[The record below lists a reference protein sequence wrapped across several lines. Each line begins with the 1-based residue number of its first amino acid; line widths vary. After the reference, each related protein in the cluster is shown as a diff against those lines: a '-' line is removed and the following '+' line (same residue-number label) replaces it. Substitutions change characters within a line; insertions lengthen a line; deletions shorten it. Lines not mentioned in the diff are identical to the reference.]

1 MTINK
6 IEESIQIAEELAK
19 EICTGK
25 ESDSLSAQQWKKG
38 SSALYKEIRSQEKLL
53 QEIAFHESID
63 VDKEL
68 ESINK
73 RITLPAKRTNKY
85 RLYIISSIAAS
96 FLILA
101 GIGLATLWTQVN
113 DVRKPVATNWI
124 SSIPETSE
132 SSLIVSANKTV
143 KLNKNNLIVS
153 GEKLVS
159 HSREGKETIAIH
171 LNTDNEFNKLSVPA
185 GGEYQLTLEDG
196 TTIQVNAASE
206 LLFPTHFKKYI
217 RQVKLKGEAY
227 FKVKTKPDS
236 PFHMMVDKLNVQVTG
251 TSFNVKAYE
260 ESDKIDITLVEGSV
274 NIRRGQEVLA
284 TLIPGHKFIYCK
296 TTDEYSTT
304 EADIMAETGWTEG
317 KFVFRN
323 EKIENITQELSRWY
337 NVEMVVNDDIKDLC
351 YSGILSRKQP
361 FIEILD
367 ALQLTHELDFKVHQD
382 KKIDVIRKKN

>member
-38 SSALYKEIRSQEKLL
+38 SSELYKEIRSQEKLL

-132 SSLIVSANKTV
+132 SSLIVSAN
-143 KLNKNNLIVS
+143 
-153 GEKLVS
+153 
-159 HSREGKETIAIH
+159 
-171 LNTDNEFNKLSVPA
+171 
-185 GGEYQLTLEDG
+185 
-196 TTIQVNAASE
+196 
-206 LLFPTHFKKYI
+206 
-217 RQVKLKGEAY
+217 
-227 FKVKTKPDS
+227 
-236 PFHMMVDKLNVQVTG
+236 
-251 TSFNVKAYE
+251 
-260 ESDKIDITLVEGSV
+260 
-274 NIRRGQEVLA
+274 
-284 TLIPGHKFIYCK
+284 
-296 TTDEYSTT
+296 
-304 EADIMAETGWTEG
+304 
-317 KFVFRN
+317 
-323 EKIENITQELSRWY
+323 
-337 NVEMVVNDDIKDLC
+337 
-351 YSGILSRKQP
+351 
-361 FIEILD
+361 
-367 ALQLTHELDFKVHQD
+367 
-382 KKIDVIRKKN
+382 